1 MRIVQIV
8 FSPTGGTQRVADLIT
23 GAWELPV
30 TQFDLSDPA
39 AGCTELQLD
48 SQDLVLIAVPSF
60 GGRVPALAIQRLSNI
75 SGGGARCAVV
85 CVYGNRAYEDTLI
98 ELSDAAA
105 RCGFEVI
112 AGVAAIAEHS
122 IFHEYATGRPDAQ
135 DTARLQDIARRI
147 LDKAGRGGSGAPAI
161 PGNHPY
167 KKAGGGGLVPKAESG
182 CTGCGHRPGR
192 PPSDRS
198 PKMHLLYAVRLH
210 LSRFGPQDQQ
220 PQGGRRGPGH
230 QKGLPGAQRVRTLH
244 LTGTCYY
251 HRSDWTGSF
260 LCGGCRFW
268 FWGG

>member
-23 GAWELPV
+23 GAWGLPV

-60 GGRVPALAIQRLSNI
+60 GGRVPALAIQRLGNI

-147 LDKAGRGGSGAPAI
+147 LTKPAGAA
-161 PGNHPY
+161 
-167 KKAGGGGLVPKAESG
+167 AA
-182 CTGCGHRPGR
+182 R
-192 PPSDRS
+192 PPSPAIIPIRRPAGAAWS
-198 PKMHLLYAVRLH
+198 PKPRAAAPAAACAPPSAPPGPSTRQTPVRPIPKNASPVCGASPSVPIRPARSTASRRAPWPWPSKRPAWCAKSANFTSDRDLL
-210 LSRFGPQDQQ
+210 FP
-220 PQGGRRGPGH
+220 
-230 QKGLPGAQRVRTLH
+230 
-244 LTGTCYY
+244 
-251 HRSDWTGSF
+251 
-260 LCGGCRFW
+260 
-268 FWGG
+268 

>member
-23 GAWELPV
+23 GAWGLPV

-60 GGRVPALAIQRLSNI
+60 GGRVPALAIQRLGNI

-135 DTARLQDIARRI
+135 DAARLQDIARRI
-147 LDKAGRGGSGAPAI
+147 LNKAGDGGSGAPAI

-182 CTGCGHRPGR
+182 CTGCGLCATKCPAGAIDPADPRQTD
-192 PPSDRS
+192 PPKCISCMRCVSICPDSARKINS
-198 PKMHLLYAVRLH
+198 LKAGAVALAIKKACLVRKECELYI
-210 LSRFGPQDQQ
+210 
-220 PQGGRRGPGH
+220 
-230 QKGLPGAQRVRTLH
+230 
-244 LTGTCYY
+244 
-251 HRSDWTGSF
+251 
-260 LCGGCRFW
+260 
-268 FWGG
+268 